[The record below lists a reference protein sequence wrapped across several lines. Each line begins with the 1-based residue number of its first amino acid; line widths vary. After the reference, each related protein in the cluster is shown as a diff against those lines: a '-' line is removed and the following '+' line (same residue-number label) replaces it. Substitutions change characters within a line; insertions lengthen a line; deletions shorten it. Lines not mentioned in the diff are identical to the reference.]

1 MAQVHK
7 RQIRNYLLDRRY
19 QLRYTLIMVFISS
32 LLTAGLGYFW
42 YDQMRVTSRSVE
54 VRALATMSDEDVQQ
68 IRDDMA
74 HQDRMRLLVL
84 VGFGLL
90 LAVAVA
96 AYGIVLTHKVA
107 GPLFKISRYM
117 NNVREGKLGAIY
129 DLRKGDQLHEFYESF
144 KHMHSA
150 LRQEAESDIGALDT
164 VIASTERHLAQAEP
178 HRSESLGE
186 MTRALEVLRA
196 MRERKAAALKG

>member
-7 RQIRNYLLDRRY
+7 RQIRNYLLDRKY

-42 YDQMRVTSRSVE
+42 YEQMRVTSRSVE

-74 HQDRMRLLVL
+74 HQDRLRLLVL

-117 NNVREGKLGAIY
+117 NAVREGKLGPIY
-129 DLRKGDQLHEFYESF
+129 DLRKGDQLHEFFESF
-144 KHMHSA
+144 KQMHSA
-150 LRQEAESDIGALDT
+150 LRKEAESDIGTLDA

-178 HRSESLGE
+178 HRSEALGE
-186 MTRALEVLRA
+186 MSRVLDVLRGL
-196 MRERKAAALKG
+196 RERKAAALKD